1 MSRSRSETKRAR
13 LVTYSRHSFHL
24 MRNPPMKSIKTL
36 AAIASFS
43 AAAGFA
49 GSAAAQSLS
58 SVYIGG
64 TVGQAEFKGGY
75 QFNRYFAAELGY
87 HDLGKASSAAGATKG
102 TAWELVGIGSYPIAN
117 QFSVY
122 GKLGAYR
129 GELKAANAKETNTDL
144 TYGVGLQYDFTKAV
158 GVRGEW
164 QRYSKM
170 GGGALVE
177 TDVVVLSVGVVY
189 GFQ

>member
-1 MSRSRSETKRAR
+1 
-13 LVTYSRHSFHL
+13 
-24 MRNPPMKSIKTL
+24 MKSIKTL

-64 TVGQAEFKGGY
+64 TVGQAEFKDGCRGLAGCDNKDTAWRILGGY

-87 HDLGKASSAAGATKG
+87 HDLGEVSAAGGATKG

-144 TYGVGLQYDFTKAV
+144 TYGVGLQYDFTKAI

-177 TDVVVLSVGVVY
+177 TDVDVLSVGVVY
-189 GFQ
+189 RFQ